1 MPYAS
6 GDNPK
11 AGDVVKDQSGR
22 TGTVFELDLRT
33 NENANEEKIRVK
45 FDDGQS
51 AVDLAAKFELVKRVS
66 E

>member
-6 GDNPK
+6 GENPK
-11 AGDVVKDQSGR
+11 VGDVVRSEVNQA
-22 TGTVFELDLRT
+22 GTVFELDLRK
-33 NENANEEKIRVK
+33 NESPEEEKIRVK

-51 AVDLAAKFELVKRVS
+51 VVELANKFKLVKRVS

>member
-11 AGDVVKDQSGR
+11 AGDVVKDRSGR
-22 TGTVFELDLRT
+22 TGTVFELDSRT
-33 NENANEEKIRVK
+33 NETASEEKIRVK

-51 AVDLAAKFELVKRVS
+51 AVDLASKFDLVKRVS

>member
-6 GDNPK
+6 GENPK
-11 AGDVVKDQSGR
+11 QGDVVRSGSGQV
-22 TGTVFELDLRT
+22 GTVFELDLRK
-33 NENANEEKIRVK
+33 NETAEEEKIRVK

-51 AVDLAAKFELVKRVS
+51 VVELASKYKLVKRVS

>member
-11 AGDVVKDQSGR
+11 AGDVVKEESGR
-22 TGTVFELDLRT
+22 MGTVFELDSRT
-33 NENANEEKIRVK
+33 DETANEEKIRVK
-45 FDDGQS
+45 FDDGAS
-51 AVDLAAKFELVKRVS
+51 AVALASKFELVKRVS

>member
-11 AGDVVKDQSGR
+11 AGDVVKEESGR

-33 NENANEEKIRVK
+33 DETANEEKIRVK
-45 FDDGQS
+45 FDDGAS
-51 AVDLAAKFELVKRVS
+51 AVALASKFELVKRVS